1 MYITFKTYQSW
12 RRHSFND
19 AIAAAKVT
27 TARPS
32 VFVWVASRWPTQHHF
47 PEGQLHEPH
56 GTAIRY
62 GCSITV
68 SQTILA
74 KSHV

>member
-12 RRHSFND
+12 RRHSFSD

-32 VFVWVASRWPTQHHF
+32 VFVWVVSRWPTQHHF
-47 PEGQLHEPH
+47 PEGQLHEPR